1 MYNEFTMSGLNYE
14 KFRSKIDDKDVF
26 LYQLTNEK
34 GCELTICNYGA
45 RIISLLVPDRNG
57 AMVDVVTG
65 HDSIDSILAT
75 NDKYFGVIC
84 GRYANRIARGRF
96 ELDGKV
102 YDQLAI
108 NNGPNNLH
116 GGVKGFNSQVW
127 DAQQVGTDT
136 LILEY
141 ISPDGEEGFPG
152 TMHVKV
158 TYKLTNDNS
167 VEISYEATTDRPT
180 VVNLT
185 NHAFFN
191 LSGVGET
198 TVDDHILTIHA
209 SQYLPTDNTAIPYG
223 DPAPVANTP
232 MDFTTPHAIGERI
245 NEEFEQLI
253 FGNGYDHCYV
263 LDKENAIYAESAY
276 CVSPRTGIA
285 MTVFTTEPGIQLYTA
300 NWLRGEYAGKHDK
313 KYLAR
318 TAFCLETQHFPDSP
332 NREQYP
338 TTVLRPGETF
348 KSYTTFLFTTVK

>member
-26 LYQLTNEK
+26 LYQLTNEN

-191 LSGVGET
+191 LSGDFDK
-198 TVDDHILTIHA
+198 TVADHILTIHA

-223 DPAPVANTP
+223 NPAPVAGTP
-232 MDFTTPHAIGERI
+232 MAFDTPFTPL
-245 NEEFEQLI
+245 N
-253 FGNGYDHCYV
+253 
-263 LDKENAIYAESAY
+263 
-276 CVSPRTGIA
+276 
-285 MTVFTTEPGIQLYTA
+285 
-300 NWLRGEYAGKHDK
+300 
-313 KYLAR
+313 
-318 TAFCLETQHFPDSP
+318 
-332 NREQYP
+332 
-338 TTVLRPGETF
+338 
-348 KSYTTFLFTTVK
+348 TFLPTIQRYHTATRLRSPTLRWTLQHHTLLENELTKNSSNSSSVTDMTIATYWTKRTPYMPKVLIAYHLAPVLL